1 MDVGGKD
8 GSDDDDDDDDTG
20 EVAEPS
26 AKKKRVAKKDEDDV
40 EPVFFFQPA
49 TSLVEEFMH
58 LANARAIIDLTA
70 GSGVWALAALEHNI
84 PYFGVVLT
92 EVHLKEL
99 HERLV
104 REIKT
109 KLTTPTSKLYM
120 AFLATQVKTIK
131 PKSKPK
137 KEEKEKEKDNKETD
151 EKDKDKDD
159 KKKKNVKKSKKKKS
173 SSSSSSESHSPAT

>member
-1 MDVGGKD
+1 M
-8 GSDDDDDDDDTG
+8 
-20 EVAEPS
+20 
-26 AKKKRVAKKDEDDV
+26 

-70 GSGVWALAALEHNI
+70 GAAVWALAALEHNI
-84 PYFGVVLT
+84 QYFGVVLT

-109 KLTTPTSKLYM
+109 KLATPTSKLYM

-131 PKSKPK
+131 PKSLPQK
-137 KEEKEKEKDNKETD
+137 D
-151 EKDKDKDD
+151 EKDEENDKKDKDE
-159 KKKKNVKKSKKKKS
+159 NV
-173 SSSSSSESHSPAT
+173 

>member
-1 MDVGGKD
+1 
-8 GSDDDDDDDDTG
+8 
-20 EVAEPS
+20 
-26 AKKKRVAKKDEDDV
+26 
-40 EPVFFFQPA
+40 
-49 TSLVEEFMH
+49 MH

-70 GSGVWALAALEHNI
+70 GAGVWALAALEHNI

-137 KEEKEKEKDNKETD
+137 TEEKEKEKDKKEND
-151 EKDKDKDD
+151 EHFKDAD
-159 KKKKNVKKSKKKKS
+159 VKKRRRTSRSRRKRNLPRHRPVS
-173 SSSSSSESHSPAT
+173 RIARRHEV

>member
-1 MDVGGKD
+1 
-8 GSDDDDDDDDTG
+8 
-20 EVAEPS
+20 
-26 AKKKRVAKKDEDDV
+26 
-40 EPVFFFQPA
+40 
-49 TSLVEEFMH
+49 MH

-70 GSGVWALAALEHNI
+70 GAGVWALAALEHNI

-99 HERLV
+99 HERMV

-137 KEEKEKEKDNKETD
+137 KEEKEKEKDNKEKD

-159 KKKKNVKKSKKKKS
+159 KRRRTSKSRRKRNLPRHRPVS
-173 SSSSSSESHSPAT
+173 RIARRHEV

>member
-1 MDVGGKD
+1 
-8 GSDDDDDDDDTG
+8 
-20 EVAEPS
+20 
-26 AKKKRVAKKDEDDV
+26 
-40 EPVFFFQPA
+40 
-49 TSLVEEFMH
+49 MH

-70 GSGVWALAALEHNI
+70 GAGVWALAALEHNI

-137 KEEKEKEKDNKETD
+137 KDEKDKEKDKKDKD
-151 EKDKDKDD
+151 EKDKDTND
-159 KKKKNVKKSKKKKS
+159 KKKNRRTSRSQRRRRNLPRIVQ
-173 SSSSSSESHSPAT
+173 